1 MAVYIYG
8 LRDPRNNRIRY
19 VGKTTNLRR
28 RLREHV
34 RGPENR
40 GVGRWI
46 AALTKRGL
54 KPEIAVIQKVAKDKW
69 QEAERFWIAAFKE
82 HGQRLMNGSPGGLGG
97 SNKGHQFS
105 SEGRA
110 KIDIAISRACKGKPL
125 SEEHKRKLSEAHK
138 GKWASAETKAKM
150 SVAHKQAYLN
160 DPTLRQ
166 RTACPGP
173 LNGRYGIV
181 MSGAQKELISKNR
194 KGRGL
199 GNQGAAKP
207 YPSFRNLHTGEV
219 IHAGTNILALC
230 RERGLGRSGMGR
242 VARGKQKQHKGWMVS
257 QPIDKGGQ

>member
-28 RLREHV
+28 RFREHV
-34 RGPENR
+34 QGPENR

-82 HGQRLMNGSPGGLGG
+82 HGQRLMNGSSGGLGG
-97 SNKGHQFS
+97 SDKGHQFS
-105 SEGRA
+105 PEGRTR
-110 KIDIAISRACKGKPL
+110 IDAAVSKACRGKPL

-181 MSGAQKELISKNR
+181 MSEAQKELISKNR
-194 KGRGL
+194 KGKGL
-199 GNQGAAKP
+199 GNQSAVKP
-207 YPSFRNLHTGEV
+207 YPSFRNLYTGEV
-219 IHAGTNILALC
+219 THAGTNVLALC
-230 RERGLGRSGMGR
+230 KQRGFNRKYMNE
-242 VARGKQKQHKGWMVS
+242 VARGKRKQYKGWMVS
-257 QPIDKGGQ
+257 QPIDKGSQ